1 MKGFPHNSD
10 GRGSTCKAGDMSS
23 FPGSGR
29 SLGEEN
35 GYPLQYSCMENP
47 TEGYSP
53 QGCKESDMTK

>member
-53 QGCKESDMTK
+53 